1 MMRLY
6 VALGLFTLV
15 LMGGTDA
22 PHAQP
27 GVPPDRQ
34 NLPYPQDPMGLQAAN
49 ICTTQ
54 WGWCNLPTLSNPGF
68 GCACLTAQNQ
78 QVPGVTRSY
87 PYQGPTSPY
96 LRPHTSAPQMI
107 R

>member
-27 GVPPDRQ
+27 VVPYTQPVVPHK
-34 NLPYPQDPMGLQAAN
+34 LEAAN

-96 LRPHTSAPQMI
+96 LRPHTSPPQN
-107 R
+107 

>member
-1 MMRLY
+1 MRPY

-22 PHAQP
+22 SYAQRV
-27 GVPPDRQ
+27 VPNPS
-34 NLPYPQDPMGLQAAN
+34 PIPQGPLGAAN

-54 WGWCNLPTLSNPGF
+54 WGWCDLPTFSNPGF
-68 GCACLTAQNQ
+68 ACACLTAQNQ
-78 QVPGVTRSY
+78 QVPGVTRLY
-87 PYQGPTSPY
+87 PYQGPVSPY
-96 LRPHTSAPQMI
+96 LRPHTSPPATLPGF